1 MNISFKANY
10 ICDSQVKRNNKP
22 CSLSFVQIDTKNMS
36 DIIALKELDYMW
48 GRKTYFS
55 DISDNASLDN
65 VYGLNSKFKQYYAL
79 TTQTKDFNKLD
90 SEQILGLVQVEP
102 DVHYNEINYL
112 QVLPTQNY
120 SNPER
125 EYKNIG
131 SSIIDTVTKIYPNKK
146 LMLYS
151 TDAALNFY
159 KKIGFVQDESE
170 KRYNKMYLDKNM

>member
-1 MNISFKANY
+1 MNVSFKANY
-10 ICDSQVKRNNKP
+10 ICNSQVSKNSKP
-22 CSLSFVQIDTKNMS
+22 CSLSFVQIDTKNTS
-36 DIIALKELDYMW
+36 DIIALKELGYMY
-48 GRKTYFS
+48 GKNTYFS
-55 DISDNASLDN
+55 DIFDNANLDYL
-65 VYGLNSKFKQYYAL
+65 YGFNSKYKQYYAL

-102 DVHYNEINYL
+102 DEHYNEIKYL

>member
-10 ICDSQVKRNNKP
+10 ICSSQVKKNDKP
-22 CSLSFVQIDTKNMS
+22 CSLSFVQIDTKNSS
-36 DIIALKELDYMW
+36 DMTALRELDYMW

-55 DISDNASLDN
+55 DISDNANLDHL
-65 VYGLNSKFKQYYAL
+65 YGLNSKFKQYYAL

-125 EYKNIG
+125 EYKNVG
-131 SSIIDTVTKIYPNKK
+131 SSIIDTITKIYPNKK
-146 LMLYS
+146 IMLYS

-170 KRYNKMYLDKNM
+170 KRYNKMYLDKKM